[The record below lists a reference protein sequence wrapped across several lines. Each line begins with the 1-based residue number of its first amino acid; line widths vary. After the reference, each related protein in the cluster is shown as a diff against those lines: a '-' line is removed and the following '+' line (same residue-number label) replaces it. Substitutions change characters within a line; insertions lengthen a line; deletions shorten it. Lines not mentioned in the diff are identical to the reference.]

1 MIEMLLSEVRNE
13 KVVKIVSIN
22 AGKGAKHKLLSLG
35 LHPNDIIQIL
45 SNPSFGP
52 LLIKNISKDNARI
65 AIGRGIAEKI
75 QVETIN

>member
-1 MIEMLLSEVRNE
+1 MIEMLLSEARNE
-13 KVVKIVSIN
+13 KIVKIVSIN
-22 AGKGAKHKLLSLG
+22 ASKGAKHKLLSLG

-65 AIGRGIAEKI
+65 AIGRGIAQKI
-75 QVETIN
+75 QVESIN

>member
-1 MIEMLLSEVRNE
+1 MLLSEARNE
-13 KVVKIVSIN
+13 KIVKIISIN
-22 AGKGAKHKLLSLG
+22 ASKGAKYKLLSLG

-65 AIGRGIAEKI
+65 AIGRVIAEKI
-75 QVETIN
+75 QVESIN

>member
-1 MIEMLLSEVRNE
+1 MLLSEARNE
-13 KVVKIVSIN
+13 KIVKIISIN
-22 AGKGAKHKLLSLG
+22 ASKGAKYKLLSLG

-75 QVETIN
+75 QVESIN